1 MPRGADEGEGRG
13 IMSDLSTALRAF
25 FTRRLDLTMVFSYA
39 LLLGLLVG
47 VVVTGALIVAN

>member
-1 MPRGADEGEGRG
+1 
-13 IMSDLSTALRAF
+13 MSDLSTALRAL

-39 LLLGLLVG
+39 LLFGLLVG